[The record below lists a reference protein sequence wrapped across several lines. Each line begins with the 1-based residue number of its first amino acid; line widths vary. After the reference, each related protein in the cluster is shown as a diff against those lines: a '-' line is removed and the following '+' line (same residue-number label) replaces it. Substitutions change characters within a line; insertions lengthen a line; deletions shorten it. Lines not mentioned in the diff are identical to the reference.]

1 MITRYDAESLS
12 DKVFHV
18 RICDVDVVDFG
29 KEAGINI
36 KFLDG
41 PLQDEIVKFDMRIT
55 NVTTTE
61 NIGD

>member
-1 MITRYDAESLS
+1 MITRYDAQSLS

-18 RICDVDVVDFG
+18 RIGDVDMVDFG
-29 KEAGINI
+29 KEAEINI

-41 PLQDEIVKFDMRIT
+41 PLQDEIVKFDIRIT

>member
-1 MITRYDAESLS
+1 MITRYDAQSLS

-18 RICDVDVVDFG
+18 RIGDVDMVDFG
-29 KEAGINI
+29 KEAEINI

>member
-18 RICDVDVVDFG
+18 RIGDVDMVDFG
-29 KEAGINI
+29 KEAEINI